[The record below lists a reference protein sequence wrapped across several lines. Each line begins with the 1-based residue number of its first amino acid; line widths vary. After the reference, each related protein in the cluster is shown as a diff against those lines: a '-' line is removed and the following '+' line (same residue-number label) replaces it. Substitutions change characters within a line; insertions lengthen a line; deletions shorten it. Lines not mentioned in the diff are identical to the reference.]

1 MYPTIVIRTA
11 VREDLEAVTRLVV
24 RLKRL
29 NAEFDPMLEIA
40 PDIEEVTRKYLE
52 EALSTPNSVLLVAI
66 EDSKVVGILKGDV
79 VDRIFYKPKYVGV
92 IKEFYILPEYRRK
105 GIGKRLMVEGIS
117 QLRKKGA
124 EAIMASFPALNEIAI
139 NFYKKMGFRPI
150 EYLFA
155 KET

>member
-1 MYPTIVIRTA
+1 MYPTVVIRLATK
-11 VREDLEAVTRLVV
+11 EDLDSAVQLVV

-29 NAEFDPMLEIA
+29 NAEFDPMLEVI
-40 PDIEEVTRKYLE
+40 PDIEQAARKYLE
-52 EALSTPNSVLLVAI
+52 NALNSPSSVLLVAA
-66 EDSKVVGILKGDV
+66 EGSKVVGLLKGDV
-79 VDRIFYKPKYVGV
+79 EDRIFYKPRYAGV

-105 GIGKRLMVEGIS
+105 GIGKRLMMEGVE

-124 EAIMASFPALNEIAI
+124 EIIMASFPALNEIAI

-155 KET
+155 KEV

>member
-1 MYPTIVIRTA
+1 MYPTVVIRLATK
-11 VREDLEAVTRLVV
+11 EDLDSAVQLVV

-29 NAEFDPMLEIA
+29 NAEFDPMLEVV
-40 PDIEEVTRKYLE
+40 PDIEQAARKYLE
-52 EALSTPNSVLLVAI
+52 NALNSPSSVLLVAA
-66 EDSKVVGILKGDV
+66 EGSKVVGLLKGDV
-79 VDRIFYKPKYVGV
+79 EDRIFYKPRYAGV

-105 GIGKRLMVEGIS
+105 GIGKRLMMEGVE

-124 EAIMASFPALNEIAI
+124 EIIMASFPALNEIAI

-155 KET
+155 KEV

>member
-1 MYPTIVIRTA
+1 MYPTVVIRLATK
-11 VREDLEAVTRLVV
+11 EDLDSAVQLVV

-29 NAEFDPMLEIA
+29 NAEFDPMLEVV
-40 PDIEEVTRKYLE
+40 PDIEQAARKYLE
-52 EALSTPNSVLLVAI
+52 NALNSPSSVLLVAA
-66 EDSKVVGILKGDV
+66 EGSKVVGLLKGDV
-79 VDRIFYKPKYVGV
+79 EDRIFYKPRHAGV

-105 GIGKRLMVEGIS
+105 GIGKRLMMEGVE

-124 EAIMASFPALNEIAI
+124 EIIMASFPALNEIAI

-155 KET
+155 KEV

>member
-1 MYPTIVIRTA
+1 MYPTVVIRLATK
-11 VREDLEAVTRLVV
+11 EDLDSATQLVV

-29 NAEFDPMLEIA
+29 NAEFDPLLEVV
-40 PDIEEVTRKYLE
+40 PDIEQASRTYLE
-52 EALSTPNSVLLVAI
+52 HALNNPTSVLLVAVEGNKI
-66 EDSKVVGILKGDV
+66 IGLFKGDV
-79 VDRIFYKPKYVGV
+79 EDRIFYKPRYVGI

-105 GIGKRLMVEGIS
+105 GLGKRLMMEGIE

-124 EAIMASFPALNEIAI
+124 EIIMASFPALNEIAI

-155 KET
+155 KEV

>member
-1 MYPTIVIRTA
+1 MYPTVVIRLATK
-11 VREDLEAVTRLVV
+11 EDLDSAVQLVV

-29 NAEFDPMLEIA
+29 NAEFDPMLEVV
-40 PDIEEVTRKYLE
+40 PDIEQAVRKYLE
-52 EALSTPNSVLLVAI
+52 NALNSPSSVLLVAA
-66 EDSKVVGILKGDV
+66 EGSKVVGLLKGDV
-79 VDRIFYKPKYVGV
+79 EDRIFYKPRYAGV

-105 GIGKRLMVEGIS
+105 GIGKRLMMEGVE

-124 EAIMASFPALNEIAI
+124 EIIMASFPALNEIAI

-155 KET
+155 KEV